1 MSENANVYYSLV
13 QSVVRKVV
21 TLPGVLLYVEEQ
33 RRVVAR
39 ERVAL
44 RTHRVV
50 VAGVRQIC
58 GG

>member
-1 MSENANVYYSLV
+1 MLMLYDSLV
-13 QSVVRKVV
+13 EGVVRKVV
-21 TLPGVLLYVEEQ
+21 TLPGVLLDVEEQ

-50 VAGVRQIC
+50 IASVRQIC
-58 GG
+58 